1 MSAKVITIGLQ
12 KGGVGKSTTT
22 GILAY
27 LMAKEGNRVLVVD
40 MDGQGNV
47 SDLLLQFD
55 DIEDINGSTIIQA
68 FEVQNIKPFIH
79 KTDEPNIDVVPA
91 DDFLAT
97 LPRLLYT
104 DSLYKN
110 DNPNMA
116 LLKLLDPI
124 KEDYDYILIDTPPS
138 LSEMTANSIV
148 ASDYVIVLA
157 EGSKWAFTAIK
168 RFVGTIE
175 QAEKVKGQD
184 IDVMGILRT
193 MTDSRRTDVKT
204 YVEVIGEQYSELI
217 FDTIIKRKAA
227 TGRIAIE
234 GLFGNSELKEALD
247 QYYKFYDEVKQRVGV
262 KVNG

>member
-1 MSAKVITIGLQ
+1 MSAKVITISLQ

-27 LMAKEGNRVLVVD
+27 LMAQEGFKVLVVD
-40 MDGQGNV
+40 MDSQGNV

-68 FEVQNIKPFIH
+68 FEVGNIKPFIH
-79 KTDEPNIDVVPA
+79 KTDHPNIDVVPA

-97 LPRLLYT
+97 LARLLYT
-104 DSLYKN
+104 DSLYRN
-110 DNPNMA
+110 ENANIA
-116 LLKLLDPI
+116 LHNLLEPI
-124 KEDYDYILIDTPPS
+124 KDGYDYILIDTPPS
-138 LSEMTANSIV
+138 LGEATANSLV

-168 RFVGTIE
+168 RFLGTVDH
-175 QAEKVKGQD
+175 AKVVRGHE

-193 MTDSRRTDVKT
+193 MTDSRRSDMKA

-227 TGRIAIE
+227 TGRISIE
-234 GLFGNSELKEALD
+234 GLFNNPEIKDALD
-247 QYYKFYDEVKQRVGV
+247 QYYKFYAEVKQRLGV
-262 KVNG
+262 TVNG